1 MIESENERG
10 VKLSMKKKI
19 LATLMLST
27 VVLSNVSYVAV
38 ISANDIDSQIEAKN
52 QEISSLTVQQAA
64 AQQQVDE
71 IQGQVDEI
79 VAEQAKLNEENTR
92 LESESASLAAE
103 IERLSADIVSRDGAL
118 KEQARSAQ
126 VDASAS
132 SYINTILDSKSIVDA
147 VSRVNAMREIVAAN
161 NRMLEQQKTDKEVI
175 VEKQKAN
182 QEAINTLAANRQKLE
197 DDAQVLEVRQA
208 ELKAAQ
214 LNLAAEKATAEDE
227 KSALLAEKA
236 AAEEA
241 ARQAAA
247 RQAAYEAQQ
256 AALAQQQAAQ
266 QQAAVQ
272 QVVATQQQVA
282 STQEQVASVSTPVAE
297 STVTETASVS
307 EQSQAE
313 VAVQQPVATASS
325 SSTTSTTSSSTT
337 TSSGSSAAS
346 NNAKYDASSYPVGEC
361 TWGVKSQVSWVGP
374 YWGNA
379 NQWVAS
385 ARAEGFSVGTTP
397 QVGAVAVWVGGTYGH
412 VALVTAVESS
422 TNIQVSES
430 NYMGRRY
437 IGNHRGWFNPT
448 TTSEGT
454 VYYIYPPY

>member
-1 MIESENERG
+1 
-10 VKLSMKKKI
+10 MKKKI

-27 VVLSNVSYVAV
+27 VVLSNVSYVTV

-52 QEISSLTVQQAA
+52 QEISSLTEQQAA
-64 AQQQVDE
+64 AQQQVDN

-79 VAEQAKLNEENTR
+79 VAEQAKLNEENAR

-147 VSRVNAMREIVAAN
+147 VSRVNAMREIVTAN
-161 NRMLEQQKTDKEVI
+161 NRMLEQQKTDKEAI

-182 QEAINTLAANRQKLE
+182 QEAIKTLAANRQKLE

-227 KSALLAEKA
+227 KSGLLAEKS

-256 AALAQQQAAQ
+256 VALAQQQAA
-266 QQAAVQ
+266 
-272 QVVATQQQVA
+272 
-282 STQEQVASVSTPVAE
+282 SIVSTPVAQ
-297 STVTETASVS
+297 SSTETVVTSSQSQVV
-307 EQSQAE
+307 EQSTT
-313 VAVQQPVATASS
+313 VSTPSNSS
-325 SSTTSTTSSSTT
+325 SSSSS
-337 TSSGSSAAS
+337 SSSSAAS
-346 NNAKYDASSYPVGEC
+346 NNARYDASSYPVGEC
-361 TWGVKSQVSWVGP
+361 TWGVKSQLSWVGP

-397 QVGAVAVWVGGTYGH
+397 QVGAVAVWVGGVYGH

-454 VYYIYPPY
+454 VYYVYPSY

>member
-1 MIESENERG
+1 M
-10 VKLSMKKKI
+10 
-19 LATLMLST
+19 
-27 VVLSNVSYVAV
+27 
-38 ISANDIDSQIEAKN
+38 
-52 QEISSLTVQQAA
+52 
-64 AQQQVDE
+64 
-71 IQGQVDEI
+71 
-79 VAEQAKLNEENTR
+79 
-92 LESESASLAAE
+92 
-103 IERLSADIVSRDGAL
+103 

-147 VSRVNAMREIVAAN
+147 VSRVNAMREIVSAN
-161 NRMLEQQKTDKEVI
+161 NRMLEQQKTDKEAI
-175 VEKQKAN
+175 LEKQKAN
-182 QEAINTLAANRQKLE
+182 QEAIKTLAANRQKLE

-227 KSALLAEKA
+227 KSALLAEKS

-256 AALAQQQAAQ
+256 VALAQQQAA
-266 QQAAVQ
+266 
-272 QVVATQQQVA
+272 
-282 STQEQVASVSTPVAE
+282 SIVSTPVAQ
-297 STVTETASVS
+297 SSTETVVTSS
-307 EQSQAE
+307 QSQVVE
-313 VAVQQPVATASS
+313 QTTTVSTLSNSS
-325 SSTTSTTSSSTT
+325 SSSSS
-337 TSSGSSAAS
+337 SSSSAAS
-346 NNAKYDASSYPVGEC
+346 NNARYDAKSYYVGEC

-397 QVGAVAVWVGGTYGH
+397 QVGAVAVWVGGAYGH

-454 VYYIYPPY
+454 VYYIYPSY

>member
-1 MIESENERG
+1 
-10 VKLSMKKKI
+10 MKKKI

-52 QEISSLTVQQAA
+52 QEISSLTEQQAA
-64 AQQQVDE
+64 AQQQVDN
-71 IQGQVDEI
+71 IQAQVDEI
-79 VAEQAKLNEENTR
+79 VAEQAKLNEENAR
-92 LESESASLAAE
+92 LESESASLEAE

-147 VSRVNAMREIVAAN
+147 VSRVNAMREIVTAN
-161 NRMLEQQKTDKEVI
+161 NRMLEQQKTDKEAI

-182 QEAINTLAANRQKLE
+182 QEAIKTLAANRQKLE

-227 KSALLAEKA
+227 KSALLAEKS

-256 AALAQQQAAQ
+256 VALAQQQAA
-266 QQAAVQ
+266 
-272 QVVATQQQVA
+272 
-282 STQEQVASVSTPVAE
+282 SIVSTPVAQ
-297 STVTETASVS
+297 SSTETVVTSSQSQVV
-307 EQSQAE
+307 EQSTT
-313 VAVQQPVATASS
+313 VSTPSNSS
-325 SSTTSTTSSSTT
+325 SSSSS
-337 TSSGSSAAS
+337 SSSSAAS
-346 NNAKYDASSYPVGEC
+346 NNARYDASSYPVGEC
-361 TWGVKSQVSWVGP
+361 TWGVKSQLSWVGP

-397 QVGAVAVWVGGTYGH
+397 QVGAVAVWGGGAYGH
-412 VALVTAVESS
+412 VAVVTAVESS

-454 VYYIYPPY
+454 VYYIYPSY

>member
-1 MIESENERG
+1 
-10 VKLSMKKKI
+10 MKKKI

-52 QEISSLTVQQAA
+52 QEISSLTEQQAA
-64 AQQQVDE
+64 AQQQVDN

-79 VAEQAKLNEENTR
+79 VAEQAKLNEENAR
-92 LESESASLAAE
+92 LESESASLEAE

-147 VSRVNAMREIVAAN
+147 VSRVNAMREIVTAN
-161 NRMLEQQKTDKEVI
+161 NRMLEQQKTDKEAI

-182 QEAINTLAANRQKLE
+182 QEAIKTLAANRQKLE

-227 KSALLAEKA
+227 KSALLAEKS

-256 AALAQQQAAQ
+256 VALAQQQAA
-266 QQAAVQ
+266 
-272 QVVATQQQVA
+272 
-282 STQEQVASVSTPVAE
+282 SIVSTPVAQ
-297 STVTETASVS
+297 SSTETVVTSSQSQVV
-307 EQSQAE
+307 EQSTT
-313 VAVQQPVATASS
+313 VSTPSNSS
-325 SSTTSTTSSSTT
+325 SSSSS
-337 TSSGSSAAS
+337 SSSSAAS
-346 NNAKYDASSYPVGEC
+346 NNAKYDATSYYVGEC

-397 QVGAVAVWVGGTYGH
+397 QVGAVAVWVGGAYGH

-454 VYYIYPPY
+454 VYYIYPSY

>member
-1 MIESENERG
+1 
-10 VKLSMKKKI
+10 MKKKI

-52 QEISSLTVQQAA
+52 QEISSLTEQQAA
-64 AQQQVDE
+64 AQQQVDN

-79 VAEQAKLNEENTR
+79 VAEQAKLNEENAR
-92 LESESASLAAE
+92 LESESASLVAE

-147 VSRVNAMREIVAAN
+147 VSRVNAMREIVTAN
-161 NRMLEQQKTDKEVI
+161 NRMLEQQKTDKEAI

-182 QEAINTLAANRQKLE
+182 QEAIKTLAANRQKLE

-227 KSALLAEKA
+227 KSALLAEKS

-256 AALAQQQAAQ
+256 VALAQQQAASIVSIPVAQ
-266 QQAAVQ
+266 SSTETVVTSSQS
-272 QVVATQQQVA
+272 QVVEQ
-282 STQEQVASVSTPVAE
+282 STTVSTP
-297 STVTETASVS
+297 SN
-307 EQSQAE
+307 
-313 VAVQQPVATASS
+313 SS
-325 SSTTSTTSSSTT
+325 SSSSS
-337 TSSGSSAAS
+337 SSSSAAS
-346 NNAKYDASSYPVGEC
+346 NNARYDASSYPVGEC
-361 TWGVKSQVSWVGP
+361 TWGVKSQLSWVGP

-379 NQWVAS
+379 KQWVAS

-397 QVGAVAVWVGGTYGH
+397 QVGAVAVWVGGAYGH

-454 VYYIYPPY
+454 VYYIYPSY

>member
-1 MIESENERG
+1 
-10 VKLSMKKKI
+10 MKKKI

-38 ISANDIDSQIEAKN
+38 ISANDIDSQIEVKN
-52 QEISSLTVQQAA
+52 QEISSLTAQQAA
-64 AQQQVDE
+64 AQQQVDN

-79 VAEQAKLNEENTR
+79 VAEQAKLNEENAR

-147 VSRVNAMREIVAAN
+147 VSRVNAMREIVTAN
-161 NRMLEQQKTDKEVI
+161 NRMLEQQKTDKEAI

-182 QEAINTLAANRQKLE
+182 QEAIKTLAANRQKLE

-227 KSALLAEKA
+227 KSALLAEKS

-256 AALAQQQAAQ
+256 VALAQQQAA
-266 QQAAVQ
+266 
-272 QVVATQQQVA
+272 
-282 STQEQVASVSTPVAE
+282 SIVSTPVAQ
-297 STVTETASVS
+297 SSTETVVTSSQSQVV
-307 EQSQAE
+307 EQSTT
-313 VAVQQPVATASS
+313 VSTPSNSS
-325 SSTTSTTSSSTT
+325 SSSSS
-337 TSSGSSAAS
+337 SSSSAAS
-346 NNAKYDASSYPVGEC
+346 NNARYDAKSYYVGEC
-361 TWGVKSQVSWVGP
+361 TWGVKSQLSWVGP

-397 QVGAVAVWVGGTYGH
+397 QVGAVAVWVGGAYGH

-454 VYYIYPPY
+454 VYYIYPSY

>member
-1 MIESENERG
+1 
-10 VKLSMKKKI
+10 MKKKI

-38 ISANDIDSQIEAKN
+38 ISANDIDSQIEVKN
-52 QEISSLTVQQAA
+52 KEISSLTAQQAA
-64 AQQQVDE
+64 AQQQVDN
-71 IQGQVDEI
+71 IQAQVDEI
-79 VAEQAKLNEENTR
+79 VAEQAKLNEENAR
-92 LESESASLAAE
+92 LESESASLEAE

-147 VSRVNAMREIVAAN
+147 VSRVNAMREIVTAN
-161 NRMLEQQKTDKEVI
+161 NRMLEQQKTDKEAI

-182 QEAINTLAANRQKLE
+182 QEAIKTLAANRQKLE

-227 KSALLAEKA
+227 KSALLAEKS

-256 AALAQQQAAQ
+256 VALAQQQAA
-266 QQAAVQ
+266 
-272 QVVATQQQVA
+272 
-282 STQEQVASVSTPVAE
+282 SIVSTPVAQ
-297 STVTETASVS
+297 SSTETVVTSSQSQVV
-307 EQSQAE
+307 EQSTT
-313 VAVQQPVATASS
+313 VSTPSNSS
-325 SSTTSTTSSSTT
+325 SSSSS
-337 TSSGSSAAS
+337 SSSSAAS
-346 NNAKYDASSYPVGEC
+346 NNARYDASSYPVGEC
-361 TWGVKSQVSWVGP
+361 TWGVKSQLSWVGP

-379 NQWVAS
+379 NQWGAS

-397 QVGAVAVWVGGTYGH
+397 QVGAVAVWGGGAYGH
-412 VALVTAVESS
+412 VAVVTAVESS

-454 VYYIYPPY
+454 VYYIYPSY

>member
-1 MIESENERG
+1 
-10 VKLSMKKKI
+10 MKKKI

-52 QEISSLTVQQAA
+52 QEISSLTEQQAA
-64 AQQQVDE
+64 AQQQVDN

-79 VAEQAKLNEENTR
+79 VAEQAKLNEENAR

-147 VSRVNAMREIVAAN
+147 VSRVNAMREIVSAN
-161 NRMLEQQKTDKEVI
+161 NRMLEQQKTDKEAI

-182 QEAINTLAANRQKLE
+182 QEAIKTLAANRQKLE

-227 KSALLAEKA
+227 KSALLAEKS

-256 AALAQQQAAQ
+256 VALAQQQAA
-266 QQAAVQ
+266 
-272 QVVATQQQVA
+272 
-282 STQEQVASVSTPVAE
+282 SIVSTPVAQP
-297 STVTETASVS
+297 STETVVTSS
-307 EQSQAE
+307 QSQVVE
-313 VAVQQPVATASS
+313 QTTTVSTPSNSS
-325 SSTTSTTSSSTT
+325 SSSPSSS
-337 TSSGSSAAS
+337 SSAAS
-346 NNAKYDASSYPVGEC
+346 NNARYDAKSYYVGEC

-397 QVGAVAVWVGGTYGH
+397 QVGAVAVWVGGVYGH

-454 VYYIYPPY
+454 VYYIYPSY

>member
-1 MIESENERG
+1 MRESESIEE
-10 VKLSMKKKI
+10 LCSDMKKKI
-19 LATLMLST
+19 LATIMLST
-27 VVLSNVSYVAV
+27 VVLSNANYVAV
-38 ISANDIDSQIEAKN
+38 ISANDVDSQIAAKN
-52 QEISSLTVQQAA
+52 QQISELTAQQAE
-64 AQQQVDE
+64 AQQQVDA
-71 IQGQVDEI
+71 IQGQVDAI
-79 VAEQAKLNEENTR
+79 VSEQAKLTEENTR
-92 LESESASLAAE
+92 LEAESQTLAAD

-126 VDASAS
+126 VDGSAS

-147 VSRVNAMREIVAAN
+147 VSRVNAMREIVSAN
-161 NRMLEQQKTDKEVI
+161 NRMLEQQKADKEAI

-182 QEAINTLAANRQKLE
+182 QEAITTLAANRQKLE
-197 DDAQVLEVRQA
+197 DDAQVLQVRQA
-208 ELKAAQ
+208 ELEAAK
-214 LNLAAEKATAEDE
+214 LNLAVQKATAEDE
-227 KSALLAEKA
+227 KNSLLAQKA

-247 RQAAYEAQQ
+247 RQAEYQAQQ
-256 AALAQQQAAQ
+256 AALAQQQ
-266 QQAAVQ
+266 
-272 QVVATQQQVA
+272 
-282 STQEQVASVSTPVAE
+282 VASVSAPVVSTPVE
-297 STVTETASVS
+297 TTVTETLST
-307 EQSQAE
+307 
-313 VAVQQPVATASS
+313 P
-325 SSTTSTTSSSTT
+325 TTSTSSG
-337 TSSGSSAAS
+337 SGSSAAA
-346 NNAKYDASSYPVGEC
+346 NNARYDASSYPIGEC

-397 QVGAVAVWVGGTYGH
+397 QVGAVAVWVGGAYGH

-448 TTSEGT
+448 TTSEGA
-454 VYYIYPPY
+454 VYYIYP

>member
-1 MIESENERG
+1 
-10 VKLSMKKKI
+10 MKKKI

-38 ISANDIDSQIEAKN
+38 ISANDIDSQIEVKN
-52 QEISSLTVQQAA
+52 QEISSLTAQQAA
-64 AQQQVDE
+64 AQQQVDN

-79 VAEQAKLNEENTR
+79 VAEQAKLNEENAR
-92 LESESASLAAE
+92 LESESASLVAE

-147 VSRVNAMREIVAAN
+147 VSRVNAMREIVTAN
-161 NRMLEQQKTDKEVI
+161 NRMLEQQKTDKEAI

-182 QEAINTLAANRQKLE
+182 QEAIKTLAANRQKLE

-227 KSALLAEKA
+227 KSALLAEKS

-256 AALAQQQAAQ
+256 VALAQQQAA
-266 QQAAVQ
+266 
-272 QVVATQQQVA
+272 
-282 STQEQVASVSTPVAE
+282 SIVSTPVAQ
-297 STVTETASVS
+297 SSTETVVTSSQSQVV
-307 EQSQAE
+307 EQSTT
-313 VAVQQPVATASS
+313 VSTPSNSS
-325 SSTTSTTSSSTT
+325 SSSSS
-337 TSSGSSAAS
+337 SSSSAAS
-346 NNAKYDASSYPVGEC
+346 NNARYDAKSYYVGEC
-361 TWGVKSQVSWVGP
+361 TWGVKSQLSWVGP

-397 QVGAVAVWVGGTYGH
+397 QVGAVAVWVGGAYGH

-454 VYYIYPPY
+454 VYYIYPSY

>member
-1 MIESENERG
+1 
-10 VKLSMKKKI
+10 MKKKI

-52 QEISSLTVQQAA
+52 QEISSLTEQQAA
-64 AQQQVDE
+64 AQQQVDN

-79 VAEQAKLNEENTR
+79 VAEQAKLNEENAR

-147 VSRVNAMREIVAAN
+147 VSRVNAMREIVTAN
-161 NRMLEQQKTDKEVI
+161 NRMLEQQKTDKEAI

-182 QEAINTLAANRQKLE
+182 QEAIKTLAANRQKLE

-227 KSALLAEKA
+227 KSALLAEKS

-256 AALAQQQAAQ
+256 VALAQQQAA
-266 QQAAVQ
+266 
-272 QVVATQQQVA
+272 
-282 STQEQVASVSTPVAE
+282 SIVSTPVAQP
-297 STVTETASVS
+297 STETIVTSSQSQVV
-307 EQSQAE
+307 EQSTT
-313 VAVQQPVATASS
+313 VSTPSNSS
-325 SSTTSTTSSSTT
+325 SSS
-337 TSSGSSAAS
+337 SSAAS
-346 NNAKYDASSYPVGEC
+346 NNARYDAKSYYVGEC

-397 QVGAVAVWVGGTYGH
+397 QVGAVAVWVGGAYGH

-454 VYYIYPPY
+454 VYYIYPSY

>member
-1 MIESENERG
+1 
-10 VKLSMKKKI
+10 MKKKI

-52 QEISSLTVQQAA
+52 QEISSITAQQAA
-64 AQQQVDE
+64 AQQQVDN

-79 VAEQAKLNEENTR
+79 VAEQAKLNEENAR

-132 SYINTILDSKSIVDA
+132 SYINTILDSKSIIDA

-161 NRMLEQQKTDKEVI
+161 NRMLEQQKTDKEAI

-182 QEAINTLAANRQKLE
+182 QEAIKTLVANRQKLE

-227 KSALLAEKA
+227 KSALLAEKS

-256 AALAQQQAAQ
+256 VALAQQQAA
-266 QQAAVQ
+266 
-272 QVVATQQQVA
+272 
-282 STQEQVASVSTPVAE
+282 SIISTPVAQ
-297 STVTETASVS
+297 SSTETVATSSQSQVV
-307 EQSQAE
+307 EQSTT
-313 VAVQQPVATASS
+313 VSTPSNSS
-325 SSTTSTTSSSTT
+325 SSSSS
-337 TSSGSSAAS
+337 SSSSAAS
-346 NNAKYDASSYPVGEC
+346 NNARYNASSYPVGEC

-397 QVGAVAVWVGGTYGH
+397 QVGAVAVWVGGAYGH

-448 TTSEGT
+448 TTSEGA
-454 VYYIYPPY
+454 VYYIYPSY

>member
-1 MIESENERG
+1 
-10 VKLSMKKKI
+10 MKKKI

-52 QEISSLTVQQAA
+52 QEISSLTEQQAA
-64 AQQQVDE
+64 AQQQVDN
-71 IQGQVDEI
+71 IQAQVDEI
-79 VAEQAKLNEENTR
+79 VAEQAKLNEENAR
-92 LESESASLAAE
+92 LESESASLEAE

-147 VSRVNAMREIVAAN
+147 VSRVNAMREIVTAN
-161 NRMLEQQKTDKEVI
+161 NRMLEQQKTDKEAI

-182 QEAINTLAANRQKLE
+182 QEAIKTLAANRQKLE

-227 KSALLAEKA
+227 KSALLAEKS

-256 AALAQQQAAQ
+256 VALAQQQAA
-266 QQAAVQ
+266 
-272 QVVATQQQVA
+272 
-282 STQEQVASVSTPVAE
+282 SIVSTPVAQP
-297 STVTETASVS
+297 STETVVTSSQSQVV
-307 EQSQAE
+307 EQSTT
-313 VAVQQPVATASS
+313 VSTPSNSS
-325 SSTTSTTSSSTT
+325 SSSSS
-337 TSSGSSAAS
+337 SSSSAAS
-346 NNAKYDASSYPVGEC
+346 NNARYNASSYPVGEC
-361 TWGVKSQVSWVGP
+361 TWGVKSQLSWVGP

-397 QVGAVAVWVGGTYGH
+397 QVGAVAVWGGGAYGH
-412 VALVTAVESS
+412 VAVVTAVESS

-454 VYYIYPPY
+454 VYYIYPSY

>member
-1 MIESENERG
+1 
-10 VKLSMKKKI
+10 MKKKI
-19 LATLMLST
+19 LATIMLST
-27 VVLSNVSYVAV
+27 VVLSNANYVAV
-38 ISANDIDSQIEAKN
+38 ISANDVDSQIAAKN
-52 QEISSLTVQQAA
+52 QQISELTAQQAE
-64 AQQQVDE
+64 AQQQVDA
-71 IQGQVDEI
+71 IQGQVDAI
-79 VAEQAKLNEENTR
+79 VSEQAKLTEENTR
-92 LESESASLAAE
+92 LEAESQTLAAD

-126 VDASAS
+126 VDGSAS

-147 VSRVNAMREIVAAN
+147 VSRVNAMREIVSAN
-161 NRMLEQQKTDKEVI
+161 NRMLEQQKADKEAI

-182 QEAINTLAANRQKLE
+182 QEAITTLAANRQKLE
-197 DDAQVLEVRQA
+197 DDAQVLQVRQA
-208 ELKAAQ
+208 ELEAAK
-214 LNLAAEKATAEDE
+214 LNLAVQKATAEDE
-227 KSALLAEKA
+227 KNSLLAQKA

-247 RQAAYEAQQ
+247 RQAEYQAQQ
-256 AALAQQQAAQ
+256 AALAQQQ
-266 QQAAVQ
+266 
-272 QVVATQQQVA
+272 
-282 STQEQVASVSTPVAE
+282 VASVSAPVVSTPVE
-297 STVTETASVS
+297 TTVTETLST
-307 EQSQAE
+307 
-313 VAVQQPVATASS
+313 P
-325 SSTTSTTSSSTT
+325 TTSTSS
-337 TSSGSSAAS
+337 SSGSSAVA
-346 NNAKYDASSYPVGEC
+346 NNARYDASSYPIGEC

-397 QVGAVAVWVGGTYGH
+397 QVGAVAVWVGGAYGH

-448 TTSEGT
+448 TTSEGA
-454 VYYIYPPY
+454 VYYIYP

>member
-1 MIESENERG
+1 
-10 VKLSMKKKI
+10 MKKKI

-38 ISANDIDSQIEAKN
+38 ISANDIDSQLEAKN
-52 QEISSLTVQQAA
+52 QEISSLTEQQAA
-64 AQQQVDE
+64 AQQQVDN

-79 VAEQAKLNEENTR
+79 VAEQAKLNEENAR

-147 VSRVNAMREIVAAN
+147 VSRVNAMREIVTAN
-161 NRMLEQQKTDKEVI
+161 NRMLEQQKTDKEAI

-182 QEAINTLAANRQKLE
+182 QEAIKTLAANRQKLE

-227 KSALLAEKA
+227 KSALLAEKS

-256 AALAQQQAAQ
+256 VALAQQQAA
-266 QQAAVQ
+266 
-272 QVVATQQQVA
+272 
-282 STQEQVASVSTPVAE
+282 SIVSTPVAQ
-297 STVTETASVS
+297 SSTETVVTSSQSQVV
-307 EQSQAE
+307 EQSTT
-313 VAVQQPVATASS
+313 VSTPSNSS
-325 SSTTSTTSSSTT
+325 SSSSS
-337 TSSGSSAAS
+337 SSSSAAS
-346 NNAKYDASSYPVGEC
+346 NNARYNASSYPVGEC
-361 TWGVKSQVSWVGP
+361 TWGVKSQLSWVGP

-397 QVGAVAVWVGGTYGH
+397 QVGAVAVWVGGAYGH
-412 VALVTAVESS
+412 VAVVTAVESS

-454 VYYIYPPY
+454 VYYIYPSY

>member
-1 MIESENERG
+1 
-10 VKLSMKKKI
+10 MKKKI

-52 QEISSLTVQQAA
+52 QEISSLTEQQAA
-64 AQQQVDE
+64 AQQQVDN

-79 VAEQAKLNEENTR
+79 VAEQAKLNEENAR

-147 VSRVNAMREIVAAN
+147 VSRVNAMREIVSAN
-161 NRMLEQQKTDKEVI
+161 NRMLEQQKTDKEAI
-175 VEKQKAN
+175 LEKQKAN
-182 QEAINTLAANRQKLE
+182 QEAIKTLAANRQKLE

-227 KSALLAEKA
+227 KSGLLAEKS

-256 AALAQQQAAQ
+256 VALAQQQAA
-266 QQAAVQ
+266 
-272 QVVATQQQVA
+272 
-282 STQEQVASVSTPVAE
+282 SIVSTPVAQ
-297 STVTETASVS
+297 SSTETVVTSSQSQVV
-307 EQSQAE
+307 EQSTT
-313 VAVQQPVATASS
+313 VSTPSNSS
-325 SSTTSTTSSSTT
+325 SSSSS
-337 TSSGSSAAS
+337 SSSSAAS
-346 NNAKYDASSYPVGEC
+346 NNARYDAKSYYVGEC
-361 TWGVKSQVSWVGP
+361 TWGVKSQLSWVGP

-397 QVGAVAVWVGGTYGH
+397 QVGAVAVWVGGAYGH

-454 VYYIYPPY
+454 VYYIYPSY

>member
-1 MIESENERG
+1 
-10 VKLSMKKKI
+10 MKKKI

-52 QEISSLTVQQAA
+52 QEISSLTEQQAA
-64 AQQQVDE
+64 AQQQVDN

-79 VAEQAKLNEENTR
+79 VAEQAKLNEENAR
-92 LESESASLAAE
+92 LESESASLVAE

-147 VSRVNAMREIVAAN
+147 VSRVNAMREIVSAN
-161 NRMLEQQKTDKEVI
+161 NRMLEQQKTDKEAI
-175 VEKQKAN
+175 LEKQKAN
-182 QEAINTLAANRQKLE
+182 QEAIKTLAANRQKLE

-227 KSALLAEKA
+227 KSALLAEKS

-256 AALAQQQAAQ
+256 VALAQQQAA
-266 QQAAVQ
+266 
-272 QVVATQQQVA
+272 
-282 STQEQVASVSTPVAE
+282 SFVSTPVAQ
-297 STVTETASVS
+297 SSTETVVTSSQSQVV
-307 EQSQAE
+307 EQSTT
-313 VAVQQPVATASS
+313 VSTPSNSS
-325 SSTTSTTSSSTT
+325 SSSPSSS
-337 TSSGSSAAS
+337 SSAAS
-346 NNAKYDASSYPVGEC
+346 NNARYDAKSYYVGEC

-397 QVGAVAVWVGGTYGH
+397 QVGAVAVWVGGAYGH

-454 VYYIYPPY
+454 VYYIYPSY

>member
-1 MIESENERG
+1 
-10 VKLSMKKKI
+10 MKKKI

-38 ISANDIDSQIEAKN
+38 ISANDIDSQIEVKN
-52 QEISSLTVQQAA
+52 KEISSLTAQQAA
-64 AQQQVDE
+64 AQQQVDN
-71 IQGQVDEI
+71 IQAQVDEI
-79 VAEQAKLNEENTR
+79 VAEQAKLNEENAR
-92 LESESASLAAE
+92 LESESASLEAE

-147 VSRVNAMREIVAAN
+147 VSRVNAMREIVTAN
-161 NRMLEQQKTDKEVI
+161 NRMLEQQKTDKEAI

-182 QEAINTLAANRQKLE
+182 QEAIKTLAANRQKLE

-227 KSALLAEKA
+227 KSALLAEKS

-256 AALAQQQAAQ
+256 VALAQQQAA
-266 QQAAVQ
+266 
-272 QVVATQQQVA
+272 
-282 STQEQVASVSTPVAE
+282 SIVSTPVAQP
-297 STVTETASVS
+297 STETVVTSSQSQVV
-307 EQSQAE
+307 EQSTT
-313 VAVQQPVATASS
+313 VSTPSNSS
-325 SSTTSTTSSSTT
+325 SSSSS
-337 TSSGSSAAS
+337 SSSSAAS
-346 NNAKYDASSYPVGEC
+346 NNARYNASSYPVGEC
-361 TWGVKSQVSWVGP
+361 TWGVKSQLSWVGP

-379 NQWVAS
+379 NQWGAS

-397 QVGAVAVWVGGTYGH
+397 QVGAVAVWVGGAYGH

-454 VYYIYPPY
+454 VYYIYPSY

>member
-1 MIESENERG
+1 
-10 VKLSMKKKI
+10 MKKKI

-52 QEISSLTVQQAA
+52 QEISSLTEQQAA
-64 AQQQVDE
+64 AQQQVDN
-71 IQGQVDEI
+71 IQAQVDEI
-79 VAEQAKLNEENTR
+79 VAEQAKLNEENAR
-92 LESESASLAAE
+92 LESESASLEAE

-147 VSRVNAMREIVAAN
+147 VSRVNAMREIVTAN
-161 NRMLEQQKTDKEVI
+161 NRMLEQQKTDKEAI

-182 QEAINTLAANRQKLE
+182 QEAIKTLAANRQKLE

-227 KSALLAEKA
+227 KSALLAEKS

-256 AALAQQQAAQ
+256 VALAQQQAA
-266 QQAAVQ
+266 
-272 QVVATQQQVA
+272 
-282 STQEQVASVSTPVAE
+282 SIVSTPVAQ
-297 STVTETASVS
+297 SSTETVVTSSQSQVV
-307 EQSQAE
+307 EQSTT
-313 VAVQQPVATASS
+313 VSTPSNSS
-325 SSTTSTTSSSTT
+325 SSSSSL
-337 TSSGSSAAS
+337 SSSAAS
-346 NNAKYDASSYPVGEC
+346 NNARYDASSYPVGEC
-361 TWGVKSQVSWVGP
+361 TWGVKSQLSWVGP

-397 QVGAVAVWVGGTYGH
+397 QVGAVAVWDGGPYGH
-412 VALVTAVESS
+412 VAVVTAVESS

-454 VYYIYPPY
+454 VYYIYPSY

>member
-1 MIESENERG
+1 
-10 VKLSMKKKI
+10 MKKKI

-52 QEISSLTVQQAA
+52 QEISSLTEQQAA
-64 AQQQVDE
+64 AQQQVDN

-79 VAEQAKLNEENTR
+79 IAEQAKLNEENAR

-147 VSRVNAMREIVAAN
+147 VSRVNAMREIVSAN
-161 NRMLEQQKTDKEVI
+161 NRMLEQQKTDKEAI

-182 QEAINTLAANRQKLE
+182 QEAIKTLAANRQKLE

-227 KSALLAEKA
+227 KSALLAEKS

-256 AALAQQQAAQ
+256 VALAQQQAA
-266 QQAAVQ
+266 
-272 QVVATQQQVA
+272 
-282 STQEQVASVSTPVAE
+282 SIVSTPVAQ
-297 STVTETASVS
+297 SSTETVVTSSQSQVV
-307 EQSQAE
+307 EQSTT
-313 VAVQQPVATASS
+313 VSTPSNSS
-325 SSTTSTTSSSTT
+325 SSSSS
-337 TSSGSSAAS
+337 SSSSAAS
-346 NNAKYDASSYPVGEC
+346 NNARYDAKSYYVGEC

-397 QVGAVAVWVGGTYGH
+397 QVGAVAVWVGGAYGH

-454 VYYIYPPY
+454 VYYIYPSY

>member
-1 MIESENERG
+1 
-10 VKLSMKKKI
+10 MKKKI

-52 QEISSLTVQQAA
+52 QEISSLTEQQAA
-64 AQQQVDE
+64 AQQQVDN

-79 VAEQAKLNEENTR
+79 VAEQAKLNEENAR

-147 VSRVNAMREIVAAN
+147 VSRVNAMREIVSAN
-161 NRMLEQQKTDKEVI
+161 NRMLEQQKTDKEAI
-175 VEKQKAN
+175 LEKQKAN
-182 QEAINTLAANRQKLE
+182 QEAIKTLAANRQKLE

-227 KSALLAEKA
+227 KSALLAEKS

-256 AALAQQQAAQ
+256 VALAQQQAASIVSIPVAQ
-266 QQAAVQ
+266 SSTETVVTSSQS
-272 QVVATQQQVA
+272 QVV
-282 STQEQVASVSTPVAE
+282 EQTTTVSTP
-297 STVTETASVS
+297 SN
-307 EQSQAE
+307 
-313 VAVQQPVATASS
+313 SS
-325 SSTTSTTSSSTT
+325 SSSPSSS
-337 TSSGSSAAS
+337 SSAAS
-346 NNAKYDASSYPVGEC
+346 NNARYDAKSYYVGEC
-361 TWGVKSQVSWVGP
+361 TWGVKSQLSWVGP

-397 QVGAVAVWVGGTYGH
+397 QVGAVAVWVGGAYGH

-454 VYYIYPPY
+454 VYYIYPSY

>member
-52 QEISSLTVQQAA
+52 QEISSLTAQQAA

-272 QVVATQQQVA
+272 QQVA
-282 STQEQVASVSTPVAE
+282 SFSTPVAE

-397 QVGAVAVWVGGTYGH
+397 QVGAVAVWVGGVYGH

-448 TTSEGT
+448 ATSEGT
-454 VYYIYPPY
+454 VYYIYPSY

>member
-1 MIESENERG
+1 
-10 VKLSMKKKI
+10 MKKKI

-52 QEISSLTVQQAA
+52 QEISSLTEQQAA
-64 AQQQVDE
+64 AQQQVDN

-79 VAEQAKLNEENTR
+79 VAEQAKLNEENAR

-147 VSRVNAMREIVAAN
+147 VSRVNAMREIVTAN
-161 NRMLEQQKTDKEVI
+161 NRMLEQQKTDKEAI

-182 QEAINTLAANRQKLE
+182 QEAIKTLAANRQKLE

-227 KSALLAEKA
+227 KSGLLAEKS

-256 AALAQQQAAQ
+256 VALAQQQAA
-266 QQAAVQ
+266 
-272 QVVATQQQVA
+272 
-282 STQEQVASVSTPVAE
+282 SIVSTPVAQP
-297 STVTETASVS
+297 STETVVTSSQSQVV
-307 EQSQAE
+307 EQSTT
-313 VAVQQPVATASS
+313 VSTSSNSS
-325 SSTTSTTSSSTT
+325 SSNSSS
-337 TSSGSSAAS
+337 SSPSLSSSAAS
-346 NNAKYDASSYPVGEC
+346 NNARYDASSYPVGEC
-361 TWGVKSQVSWVGP
+361 TWGVKSQLSWVGP

-379 NQWVAS
+379 KQWVAS

-397 QVGAVAVWVGGTYGH
+397 QVGAVAVWVGGVYGH

-454 VYYIYPPY
+454 VYYIYPSY

>member
-1 MIESENERG
+1 
-10 VKLSMKKKI
+10 MKKKI

-52 QEISSLTVQQAA
+52 QEISSLTEQQAA
-64 AQQQVDE
+64 AQQQVDN

-79 VAEQAKLNEENTR
+79 VAEQAKLNEENAR

-147 VSRVNAMREIVAAN
+147 VSRVNAMREIVTAN
-161 NRMLEQQKTDKEVI
+161 NRMLEQQKTDKEAI

-182 QEAINTLAANRQKLE
+182 QEAIKTLAANRQKLE

-227 KSALLAEKA
+227 KSALLAEKS

-256 AALAQQQAAQ
+256 VALAQQQAA
-266 QQAAVQ
+266 
-272 QVVATQQQVA
+272 
-282 STQEQVASVSTPVAE
+282 SIVSTPVAQ
-297 STVTETASVS
+297 SSTETVVTSSQSQVV
-307 EQSQAE
+307 EQSTT
-313 VAVQQPVATASS
+313 VSTPSNSS
-325 SSTTSTTSSSTT
+325 SSSSS
-337 TSSGSSAAS
+337 SSSSAAS
-346 NNAKYDASSYPVGEC
+346 NNARYDAKSYYVGEC

-397 QVGAVAVWVGGTYGH
+397 QVGAVAVWGGGAYGH
-412 VALVTAVESS
+412 VAVVTAVESS

-454 VYYIYPPY
+454 VYYIYPSY

>member
-1 MIESENERG
+1 
-10 VKLSMKKKI
+10 MKKKI

-52 QEISSLTVQQAA
+52 QEISSLTEQQAA
-64 AQQQVDE
+64 AQQQVDN

-79 VAEQAKLNEENTR
+79 VAEQAKLNEENAR
-92 LESESASLAAE
+92 LESESASLEAE

-147 VSRVNAMREIVAAN
+147 VSRVNAMREIVTAN
-161 NRMLEQQKTDKEVI
+161 NRMLEQQKTDKEAI

-182 QEAINTLAANRQKLE
+182 QEAIKTLAANRQKLE

-227 KSALLAEKA
+227 KSALLAEKS

-256 AALAQQQAAQ
+256 VALAQQQAASIVSIPVAQ
-266 QQAAVQ
+266 SSTETVVTSSQS
-272 QVVATQQQVA
+272 QVVEQ
-282 STQEQVASVSTPVAE
+282 STTVSTP
-297 STVTETASVS
+297 SN
-307 EQSQAE
+307 
-313 VAVQQPVATASS
+313 SS
-325 SSTTSTTSSSTT
+325 SSSSS
-337 TSSGSSAAS
+337 SSSSAAS
-346 NNAKYDASSYPVGEC
+346 NNARYNASSYPVGEC
-361 TWGVKSQVSWVGP
+361 TWGVKSQLSWVGP

-397 QVGAVAVWVGGTYGH
+397 QVGAVAVWVGGAYGH
-412 VALVTAVESS
+412 VALVSAVESS

-454 VYYIYPPY
+454 VYYIYPSY

>member
-1 MIESENERG
+1 
-10 VKLSMKKKI
+10 MKKKI

-38 ISANDIDSQIEAKN
+38 ISANDIDSQIEVKN
-52 QEISSLTVQQAA
+52 QEISSLTAQQAA
-64 AQQQVDE
+64 AQQQVDN
-71 IQGQVDEI
+71 IQAQVDEI
-79 VAEQAKLNEENTR
+79 VAEQAKLNEENAR
-92 LESESASLAAE
+92 LESESASLGAE

-147 VSRVNAMREIVAAN
+147 VSRVNAMREIVSAN
-161 NRMLEQQKTDKEVI
+161 NRMLEQQKTDKEAI

-182 QEAINTLAANRQKLE
+182 QEAIKTLAANRQKLE

-227 KSALLAEKA
+227 KSALLAEKS

-256 AALAQQQAAQ
+256 VALAQQQAA
-266 QQAAVQ
+266 
-272 QVVATQQQVA
+272 
-282 STQEQVASVSTPVAE
+282 SIVSTPVAQP
-297 STVTETASVS
+297 STETVVTSSQSQVV
-307 EQSQAE
+307 EQSTT
-313 VAVQQPVATASS
+313 VSTPSNSS
-325 SSTTSTTSSSTT
+325 SSSSS
-337 TSSGSSAAS
+337 SSSSAAS
-346 NNAKYDASSYPVGEC
+346 NNARYNASSYPVGEC
-361 TWGVKSQVSWVGP
+361 TWGVKSQLSWVGP

-397 QVGAVAVWVGGTYGH
+397 QVGAVAVWVGGAYGH

-454 VYYIYPPY
+454 VYYIYPSY

>member
-1 MIESENERG
+1 
-10 VKLSMKKKI
+10 MKKKI

-52 QEISSLTVQQAA
+52 QEISSLTEQQAA
-64 AQQQVDE
+64 AQQQVDN

-79 VAEQAKLNEENTR
+79 VAEQAKLNEENAR
-92 LESESASLAAE
+92 LESESASLEAE

-147 VSRVNAMREIVAAN
+147 VSRVNAMREIVSAN
-161 NRMLEQQKTDKEVI
+161 NRMLEQQKTDKEAI
-175 VEKQKAN
+175 LEKQKAN
-182 QEAINTLAANRQKLE
+182 QEAIKTLAANRQKLE

-227 KSALLAEKA
+227 KSALLAEKS

-256 AALAQQQAAQ
+256 VALAQQQAA
-266 QQAAVQ
+266 
-272 QVVATQQQVA
+272 
-282 STQEQVASVSTPVAE
+282 SIVSTPVAQ
-297 STVTETASVS
+297 SSTETVVTSSQSQVV
-307 EQSQAE
+307 EQSTT
-313 VAVQQPVATASS
+313 VSTPSNSS
-325 SSTTSTTSSSTT
+325 SSSSS
-337 TSSGSSAAS
+337 SSSSAAS
-346 NNAKYDASSYPVGEC
+346 NNARYNASSYPVGEC
-361 TWGVKSQVSWVGP
+361 TWGVKSQLSWVGP

-397 QVGAVAVWVGGTYGH
+397 QVGAVAVWVGGAYGH

-454 VYYIYPPY
+454 VYYIYPSY

>member
-1 MIESENERG
+1 
-10 VKLSMKKKI
+10 MKKKI
-19 LATLMLST
+19 FATLMLST

-52 QEISSLTVQQAA
+52 QEISSLTEQQAA
-64 AQQQVDE
+64 AQQQVDN

-79 VAEQAKLNEENTR
+79 VAEQAKLNEENAR

-147 VSRVNAMREIVAAN
+147 VSRVNAMREIVTAN
-161 NRMLEQQKTDKEVI
+161 NRMLEQQKTDKEAI
-175 VEKQKAN
+175 LEKQKAN
-182 QEAINTLAANRQKLE
+182 QEAIKTLAANRQKLE

-227 KSALLAEKA
+227 KSALLAEKS

-256 AALAQQQAAQ
+256 VALAQQQAA
-266 QQAAVQ
+266 
-272 QVVATQQQVA
+272 
-282 STQEQVASVSTPVAE
+282 SIVSTPVAQ
-297 STVTETASVS
+297 SSTETVVTSSQSQVV
-307 EQSQAE
+307 EQSTT
-313 VAVQQPVATASS
+313 VSTPSNSS
-325 SSTTSTTSSSTT
+325 SSSSSL
-337 TSSGSSAAS
+337 SSSAAS
-346 NNAKYDASSYPVGEC
+346 NNARYDASSYPVGEC
-361 TWGVKSQVSWVGP
+361 TWGVKSQLSWVGP

-397 QVGAVAVWVGGTYGH
+397 QVGAVAVWVGGAYGH

-454 VYYIYPPY
+454 VYYIYPSY

>member
-1 MIESENERG
+1 
-10 VKLSMKKKI
+10 MKKKI

-52 QEISSLTVQQAA
+52 QEISSLTEQQAA
-64 AQQQVDE
+64 AQQQVDN

-79 VAEQAKLNEENTR
+79 VAEQAKLNEENAR

-147 VSRVNAMREIVAAN
+147 VSRVNAMREIVTAN
-161 NRMLEQQKTDKEVI
+161 NRMLEQQKTDKEAI

-182 QEAINTLAANRQKLE
+182 QEAIKTLAANRQKLE

-227 KSALLAEKA
+227 KSALLAEKS

-256 AALAQQQAAQ
+256 VALAQQQAASIVSIPVAQ
-266 QQAAVQ
+266 SSTETVVTSSQS
-272 QVVATQQQVA
+272 QVVEQ
-282 STQEQVASVSTPVAE
+282 STTVSTP
-297 STVTETASVS
+297 SN
-307 EQSQAE
+307 
-313 VAVQQPVATASS
+313 SS
-325 SSTTSTTSSSTT
+325 SSSSS
-337 TSSGSSAAS
+337 SSSSAAS
-346 NNAKYDASSYPVGEC
+346 NNARYNASSYPVGEC
-361 TWGVKSQVSWVGP
+361 TWGVKSQLSWVGP

-397 QVGAVAVWVGGTYGH
+397 QVGAVAVWVGGAYGH

-454 VYYIYPPY
+454 VYYIYPSY

>member
-52 QEISSLTVQQAA
+52 QEINSLTAQQAV

-71 IQGQVDEI
+71 IQGKVDEI
-79 VAEQAKLNEENTR
+79 LAEQAKLNEENAR

-147 VSRVNAMREIVAAN
+147 VSRVNAMREIVSAN

-227 KSALLAEKA
+227 KSSLLAEKA

-256 AALAQQQAAQ
+256 AALAQQQVAST
-266 QQAAVQ
+266 Q
-272 QVVATQQQVA
+272 QVVATAPVQSSA
-282 STQEQVASVSTPVAE
+282 IETVSIP
-297 STVTETASVS
+297 

-313 VAVQQPVATASS
+313 VATQQPVAIVNAPVNT
-325 SSTTSTTSSSTT
+325 SSTSTS
-337 TSSGSSAAS
+337 SSAAS
-346 NNAKYDASSYPVGEC
+346 NNARYDASSYPIGEC

-397 QVGAVAVWVGGTYGH
+397 QVGAVAVWVGGAYGH

-448 TTSEGT
+448 TTSEGA
-454 VYYIYPPY
+454 VYYIYPSY

>member
-1 MIESENERG
+1 
-10 VKLSMKKKI
+10 MKKKI

-52 QEISSLTVQQAA
+52 QEISSLTEQQAA
-64 AQQQVDE
+64 AQQQVDN

-79 VAEQAKLNEENTR
+79 VAEQAKLNEENAR

-147 VSRVNAMREIVAAN
+147 VSRVNAMREIVTAN
-161 NRMLEQQKTDKEVI
+161 NRMLEQQKTDKEAI

-182 QEAINTLAANRQKLE
+182 QEAIKTLAANRQKLE

-227 KSALLAEKA
+227 KSALLAEKS

-256 AALAQQQAAQ
+256 VALAQQQAA
-266 QQAAVQ
+266 
-272 QVVATQQQVA
+272 
-282 STQEQVASVSTPVAE
+282 SIVSTPVAQ
-297 STVTETASVS
+297 SSTETVVTSSQSQVV
-307 EQSQAE
+307 EQSTT
-313 VAVQQPVATASS
+313 VSTPSNSS
-325 SSTTSTTSSSTT
+325 SSSSS
-337 TSSGSSAAS
+337 SSSSAAS
-346 NNAKYDASSYPVGEC
+346 NNARYDASSYPVGEC
-361 TWGVKSQVSWVGP
+361 TWGVKSQLSWVGP

-397 QVGAVAVWVGGTYGH
+397 QVGAVAVWGGGAYGH
-412 VALVTAVESS
+412 VAVVTAVESS

-454 VYYIYPPY
+454 VYYIYPSY